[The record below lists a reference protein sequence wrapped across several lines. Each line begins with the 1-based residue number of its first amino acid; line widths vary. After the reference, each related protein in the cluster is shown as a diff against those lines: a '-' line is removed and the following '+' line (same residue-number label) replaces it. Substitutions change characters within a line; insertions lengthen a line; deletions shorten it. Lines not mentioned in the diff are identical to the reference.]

1 MHKRIA
7 AFLVSIRIIV
17 VIHFASI
24 NKISDLGNEHKTAR
38 VQNYNPIQYDF
49 LFLDLQLIAT
59 LFNVLN
65 CEHEPPAGTPSF
77 VRSSVESV
85 PKVPGHRSEPL
96 VSSVYGETSLPLRS
110 AVESIP
116 SVP

>member
-1 MHKRIA
+1 M
-7 AFLVSIRIIV
+7 
-17 VIHFASI
+17 
-24 NKISDLGNEHKTAR
+24 ISFFM
-38 VQNYNPIQYDF
+38 DF
-49 LFLDLQLIAT
+49 QLIAT

-65 CEHEPPAGTPSF
+65 CEHQPPAGTLSF

-85 PKVPGHRSEPL
+85 PEVSGQRSEPL